1 MVQMI
6 LTNGFSRFLSITN
19 HMSTVKEK
27 KTLIVSGN
35 VRFGAAWCL
44 ELSLKKRQIFQVV
57 ERGNLESGGITMMV
71 LLTTPKPLTVWI
83 TTKCET
89 FLKRWDHLTCF
100 LRNLYAGQEAT
111 VRTIHG
117 TTDCFQTRKG
127 IHLGSMLSSAYL
139 TYMWSTSWKML
150 G

>member
-1 MVQMI
+1 
-6 LTNGFSRFLSITN
+6 
-19 HMSTVKEK
+19 
-27 KTLIVSGN
+27 
-35 VRFGAAWCL
+35 
-44 ELSLKKRQIFQVV
+44 
-57 ERGNLESGGITMMV
+57 MMV

-100 LRNLYAGQEAT
+100 LRNLYAGQEAA
-111 VRTIHG
+111 VRTRHG

-139 TYMWSTSWKML
+139 TYMWSTSWKMPGWMKHKLESRLL
-150 G
+150 GDIAHYQRNANQNYNENNTSHWSEWPSSKSLQTINAGKGVEKREHSCTIGGNVN

>member
-44 ELSLKKRQIFQVV
+44 ELSLKKTDF
-57 ERGNLESGGITMMV
+57 SG
-71 LLTTPKPLTVWI
+71 
-83 TTKCET
+83 
-89 FLKRWDHLTCF
+89 
-100 LRNLYAGQEAT
+100 
-111 VRTIHG
+111 
-117 TTDCFQTRKG
+117 
-127 IHLGSMLSSAYL
+127 S
-139 TYMWSTSWKML
+139 
-150 G
+150 